1 MAILYVASMAM
12 ELEPFA
18 GLLTG
23 VRKLKWPIDYAVEGV
38 WEGRR
43 MMLAANGAGPKL
55 AAHAVEIAVRALML
69 AELSSSRLEAVVSTG
84 FCGALDPTL
93 RECDIVVGT
102 EVFDSDTD
110 EKLECALV
118 ESEGRFTSGLVIS
131 QDRVINDAASKQNL
145 QQHGAIAVDMES
157 AGAGARA
164 KRAGLPFCCIKVVSD
179 RADESF
185 PFDINSMRG
194 PDGRIGRA
202 KIGLHALTHPKLISP
217 LFNWN
222 RRAKDAAKALGS
234 FLVGCSIKPRPAT
247 ESDAV
252 PAE

>member
-18 GLLTG
+18 DLLTG
-23 VRKLKWPIDYAVEGV
+23 NRKLKWPIDYAVEGV

-55 AAHAVEIAVRALML
+55 AAHVVEIAVRALML

-102 EVFDSDTD
+102 DVLDLETN
-110 EKLECALV
+110 EKIGCALV
-118 ESEGRFTSGLVIS
+118 ETGNHFASGVLIS
-131 QDRVINDAASKQNL
+131 QDRIINDVIAKQQLHN
-145 QQHGAIAVDMES
+145 HGAIAVDMES
-157 AGAGARA
+157 AGVAARSQ
-164 KRAGLPFCCIKVVSD
+164 RAGLPFCCIKVVSD

-185 PFDINSMRG
+185 PFDINVMRN

-217 LFNWN
+217 LFHWN

-234 FLVGCSIKPRPAT
+234 FLVNCSIKPTPSSEPDT
-247 ESDAV
+247 V
-252 PAE
+252 PAV